1 MRMRNASNTRC
12 SYKLDKIFWFIISFF
27 PLFSWLIYLFSFS
40 SYTESPLTF
49 YVWLE
54 QNFGFMGQIQNSII
68 FSTFYK
74 IFSITSVTSLFPV
87 LSTSLIAFFTY
98 LVTVEIVHV
107 LYDVI
112 VFIPRLAHKWISKA
126 VQDD

>member
-1 MRMRNASNTRC
+1 MRMKKTTSRFAF
-12 SYKLDKIFWFIISFF
+12 KLDKIFWFIVSFF

-40 SYTESPLTF
+40 SYTASPLTF
-49 YVWLE
+49 LAWIE
-54 QNFGFMGQIQNSII
+54 QNFGFMGQMQQSVIY
-68 FSTFYK
+68 STLYQ
-74 IFSITSVTSLFPV
+74 IFSITSVASLFPA

-107 LYDVI
+107 VYDVI